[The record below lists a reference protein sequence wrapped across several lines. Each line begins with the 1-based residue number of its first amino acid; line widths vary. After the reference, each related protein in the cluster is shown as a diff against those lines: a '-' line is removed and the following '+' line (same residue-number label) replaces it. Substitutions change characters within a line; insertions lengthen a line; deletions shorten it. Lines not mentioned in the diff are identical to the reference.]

1 MALNTFYQNDFKAEA
16 LELITEQFKDKPV
29 FQKYLFLL
37 LAGSAEA
44 LSVIKDLMQMRSL
57 DTAVGEQLDVLGRIA
72 GQDRVLVGADTFKYF
87 GFDGATAASTYGSAF
102 NDAIGGYW
110 YSYGK
115 PEGGNIKLNDAQ
127 YRLFIKAKIKKNN
140 SVATVED
147 VLDFLS
153 FVFDVRSFV
162 VSSKGGTAII
172 RVSRRLSSFERS
184 LMEYVGEDG
193 GYFIPRPLGVQLQ
206 IEEPLSN
213 GTLGF
218 LGTPFALGMVSLYT
232 VNPTGGVFGSAL
244 TEE

>member
-16 LELITEQFKDKPV
+16 LDRITEQFRDKPV
-29 FQKYLFLL
+29 FQKYLSLL
-37 LAGSAEA
+37 LSGSTEA
-44 LSVIKDLMQMRSL
+44 LAVVKDLMQMRSL
-57 DTAVGEQLDVLGRIA
+57 DTAVGEQLDVLGRIV

-87 GFDGATAASTYGSAF
+87 GFDGAIAASTYGSSF

-127 YRLFIKAKIKKNN
+127 YRLFIKAKIKKNT

-153 FVFDVRSFV
+153 FVFDLRSFV
-162 VSSKGGTAII
+162 VYSEAGAAII
-172 RVSRRLSSFERS
+172 RVSRRLSAFERS
-184 LMEYVGEDG
+184 LVNYVGEDG
-193 GYFIPRPLGVQLQ
+193 GYFIPRPLGVKLEIQ
-206 IEEPLSN
+206 EPESG